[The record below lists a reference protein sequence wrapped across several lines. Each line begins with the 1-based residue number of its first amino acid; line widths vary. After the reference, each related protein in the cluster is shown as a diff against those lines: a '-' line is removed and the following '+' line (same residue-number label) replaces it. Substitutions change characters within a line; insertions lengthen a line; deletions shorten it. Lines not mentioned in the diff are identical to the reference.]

1 MERGTLIVDQLITA
15 IVAVAVSLLSLAL
28 VYIESYKK
36 KLMTNHDD
44 LKDDL
49 VDAILSTAR
58 VPRFK
63 VGNET
68 FSRAMDFLDGKSEDA
83 TAAQLLFVR
92 LLVDLTDEQW
102 PVIISELQKAVYHS
116 SSDFIR
122 TNSRFVRAVIRNL
135 AEPSDQ

>member
-1 MERGTLIVDQLITA
+1 MSTVDQLITA
-15 IVAVAVSLLSLAL
+15 IIAVAVSLCSLAL
-28 VYIESYKK
+28 VYIEKYKE
-36 KLMTNHDD
+36 KLTVNDSD

-58 VPRFK
+58 VPKFE
-63 VGNET
+63 VSFET
-68 FSRAMDFLDGKSEDA
+68 FSRAMDFLEGKSDDP
-83 TAAQLLFVR
+83 TAAQALFVR
-92 LLVDLTDEQW
+92 LLVDLTNEQW

-135 AEPSDQ
+135 AEPSEE